1 VAAVTVNHD
10 FREILMQHT
19 HWRRTILFTG
29 GWILTAFAFSGLLY
43 FSNSLVRGVERP
55 VTWMNVYLWQAV
67 IYAWALLSPLII
79 LFAKRF
85 RLERQNWWRVLP
97 VHLAA
102 AFTFLLFHA
111 GLYILFRQLLDSSL
125 ADSERTF
132 FNRTWVTFLMNMP
145 LDFSMYCFILS
156 TIYVVDF
163 YKRFQAEQ
171 VKSSELKAALANS
184 QLQALK
190 MQLHPHFLFNTLN
203 SISALIHEDVRSADQ
218 MVARLGDFLRLTL
231 ENSGELEVTFKQEMD
246 FVDCYLEIEKVRF
259 QERLDVR
266 REITAETLQAEVPN
280 LILQPIIENAI
291 RHGISR
297 QTGVGRLAIRG
308 HKVKDKL
315 QIEIE
320 DNGPGLTTTPQAGNG
335 KVAKSGIGLAN
346 TRARL
351 THLYGPEFRLEIKN
365 TVPHGLIVLIEIP
378 FKTKTHLQSLDE
390 KAIAEK
396 VIINETVGN
405 QSFNR

>member
-1 VAAVTVNHD
+1 
-10 FREILMQHT
+10 MQQT

-29 GWILTAFAFSGLLY
+29 GWVLVAFVFSGLLY
-43 FSNSLVRGVERP
+43 FSNSLVRGAERP
-55 VTWMNVYLWQAV
+55 VTWMNVYLWQTV

-85 RLERQNWWRVLP
+85 RFERQYWWRVLP
-97 VHLAA
+97 LHLAA
-102 AFTFLLFHA
+102 AFIFLLFHA
-111 GLYILFRQLLDSSL
+111 GIYIFFRQLLDSSL

-163 YKRFQAEQ
+163 YRSFQAEQ

-203 SISALIHEDVRSADQ
+203 SISALIHEDARAADQ

-266 REITAETLQAEVPN
+266 REISAETLSAEVPN
-280 LILQPIIENAI
+280 LLLQPIIENAI

-297 QTGVGRLAIRG
+297 QTGVGHLAIRAQ
-308 HKVKDKL
+308 KVKDKL

-320 DNGPGLTTTPQAGNG
+320 DNGPGLAAHAGNG

-351 THLYGPEFRLEIKN
+351 THLYGAAEFRLEIK
-365 TVPHGLIVLIEIP
+365 TAVSRGLIVLIEIP
-378 FKTKTHLQSLDE
+378 FKTKTQLTLHDE
-390 KAIAEK
+390 KAPAPAKAVIGAAAPLAATAAGAADQQK
-396 VIINETVGN
+396 IIINETI
-405 QSFNR
+405 

>member
-1 VAAVTVNHD
+1 
-10 FREILMQHT
+10 MQQT
-19 HWRRTILFTG
+19 HWRRTILFFG
-29 GWILTAFAFSGLLY
+29 GWVLIAFAFSGLLY
-43 FSNSLVRGVERP
+43 FSNSLVRAEKP
-55 VTWMNVYLWQAV
+55 VSWTNVYLWQAI
-67 IYAWALLSPLII
+67 IYAWAILSPLII

-85 RLERQNWWRVLP
+85 SLERQNWWRVLP
-97 VHLAA
+97 IHLAA
-102 AFTFLLFHA
+102 AVCFLLLHA
-111 GLYILFRQLLDSSL
+111 GIYVFFRQLLDSSL
-125 ADSERTF
+125 AESVRTF
-132 FNRTWVTFLMNMP
+132 FNLTWVTFLTNVT

-163 YKRFQAEQ
+163 YRSFQAEQ

-259 QERLDVR
+259 QERLDIR
-266 REITAETLQAEVPN
+266 REIAAETLQAQVPN

-297 QTGVGRLAIRG
+297 QTDVGHLAIRARYL
-308 HKVKDKL
+308 KDKL
-315 QIEIE
+315 LIEIE
-320 DNGPGLTTTPQAGNG
+320 DNGPGLQPSEGDGQAG
-335 KVAKSGIGLAN
+335 KSGIGLAN

-351 THLYGPEFRLEIKN
+351 THLYGTDFRLETRN
-365 TVPHGLIVLIEIP
+365 TIPHGLIVLIEIP
-378 FKTKTHLQSLDE
+378 FKTKTYLQAADE
-390 KAIAEK
+390 KEALERAAVGK
-396 VIINETVGN
+396 VVINETVAN
-405 QSFNR
+405 

>member
-1 VAAVTVNHD
+1 
-10 FREILMQHT
+10 
-19 HWRRTILFTG
+19 
-29 GWILTAFAFSGLLY
+29 
-43 FSNSLVRGVERP
+43 
-55 VTWMNVYLWQAV
+55 
-67 IYAWALLSPLII
+67 
-79 LFAKRF
+79 
-85 RLERQNWWRVLP
+85 
-97 VHLAA
+97 
-102 AFTFLLFHA
+102 
-111 GLYILFRQLLDSSL
+111 
-125 ADSERTF
+125 
-132 FNRTWVTFLMNMP
+132 MNMP

-163 YKRFQAEQ
+163 YRSFQAEQ

-203 SISALIHEDVRSADQ
+203 SISALIHEDARAADQ

-266 REITAETLQAEVPN
+266 REISAETLSAEVPN
-280 LILQPIIENAI
+280 LLLQPIIENAI

-297 QTGVGRLAIRG
+297 QTGVGHLAIRA

-320 DNGPGLTTTPQAGNG
+320 DNGPGLAMAAAHAGNG

-351 THLYGPEFRLEIKN
+351 THLYGAAEFRLEIK
-365 TVPHGLIVLIEIP
+365 TAVSRGLIVLIEIP
-378 FKTKTHLQSLDE
+378 FKTKTQLTLHDE
-390 KAIAEK
+390 KAPAPATAVIGAAAPSPAAATGAADQQK
-396 VIINETVGN
+396 IIINETI
-405 QSFNR
+405 